1 MDTDSALEVAFS
13 VILVPDEDDPSVFR
27 AMVPGVA
34 GCVTSLGSAQAAIEA
49 ARLAVQGLLG
59 SLGHAERQQLLHQPP
74 VEPRHLPRGSRIE
87 RISVRAPARPALGG
101 RSA

>member
-1 MDTDSALEVAFS
+1 MDADAALEVVFT
-13 VILVPDEDDPSVFR
+13 VVLVPDEDDSSVFR

-34 GCVTSLGSAQAAIEA
+34 GCVTSLGSAYAALEA
-49 ARLAVQGLLG
+49 ASAAVQGLLHTL
-59 SLGHAERQQLLHQPP
+59 SHAERQQLLHQPP

-87 RISVRAPARPALGG
+87 RVSVSAQAPSALGG